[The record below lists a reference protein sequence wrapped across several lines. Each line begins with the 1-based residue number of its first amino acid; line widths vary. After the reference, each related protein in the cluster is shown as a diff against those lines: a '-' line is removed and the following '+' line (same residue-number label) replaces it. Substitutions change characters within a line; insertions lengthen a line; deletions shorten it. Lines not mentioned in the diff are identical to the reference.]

1 MTGIFLPLGPKGY
14 LEVGRIDREV
24 SNKNRGE
31 GTYGPCR
38 VGFDPSGGLSY
49 PALAVGQSHPIASA
63 GRMERER

>member
-1 MTGIFLPLGPKGY
+1 MTGIFLPIGPKGY

-24 SNKNRGE
+24 SSKNRGE
-31 GTYGPCR
+31 GTYGLCR
-38 VGFDPSGGLSY
+38 VGIDPSGGLSH